1 MGIETERPRCSL
13 LLAKS
18 PHARFVEDIEWVRM
32 SEFKIVDQ
40 RQPAIVQHIPRAVEE
55 DSNDRM
61 VLMRGRVVHNHELH
75 IAFAEAGFPQ
85 RKVLCD

>member
-1 MGIETERPRCSL
+1 
-13 LLAKS
+13 
-18 PHARFVEDIEWVRM
+18 M

-61 VLMRGRVVHNHELH
+61 VEKFHVQEHSYDCEPSDNPGFR
-75 IAFAEAGFPQ
+75 IADTSPSWGSGKRAV
-85 RKVLCD
+85 KVQ